1 MMRYVMNNVAANHKT
16 ECDERLRHE
25 RVPLWVGVRGLM
37 GAFLFSAMTGCLQA
51 QSPAKPQVPPGDH
64 ELSLKVGELERR
76 YIVHVPSGYDGKKAM
91 PVVIMFHGGGG
102 TARGAMRE
110 TSWAQKADREGFLA
124 VFPEAMPPD
133 SDKPSRFGT
142 NGQSWNDGSGRFHS
156 GERDIADIAF
166 VGAMLDDLESRFMVD
181 KRRVYATGFSNG
193 AAMTFRVGAE
203 LPGRVVAVAPF
214 AGSMW
219 VKPMKSNQP
228 VSIYVISGDADP
240 LNPLEGGLPKFATG
254 TPVRTGTPRSKPP
267 LRDAVA
273 AWAAAFDCNAESRQ
287 MSAPP
292 GVTTL
297 VHDGGRDGVE
307 VRFTVIQGHGHIWP
321 GGRNQLPERMVG
333 KASDAFNATDAIWE
347 FFREHARRVGN

>member
-1 MMRYVMNNVAANHKT
+1 MSNVVANHKRG
-16 ECDERLRHE
+16 CNERSRRDWVL
-25 RVPLWVGVRGLM
+25 LWTGLRGLL
-37 GAFLFSAMTGCLQA
+37 GTLLLAGVAGCVQTQA
-51 QSPAKPQVPPGDH
+51 PAKQQVPPGDH
-64 ELSLKVGELERR
+64 ELSLKVGELDRR

-110 TSWAQKADREGFLA
+110 TGWAQKADREGFLA

-133 SDKPSRFGT
+133 PTKPSRFGT

-166 VGAMLDDLESRFMVD
+166 VGAMLDDLEARFAVD

-203 LPGRVVAVAPF
+203 LAGRVAAIAPF
-214 AGSMW
+214 AGTMW
-219 VKPMKSNQP
+219 VKPAKLEQP
-228 VSIYVISGDADP
+228 VSLYVISGDADP
-240 LNPLEGGLPKFATG
+240 LNPLEGGLPRFATG
-254 TPVRTGTPRSKPP
+254 MHVRTGTPRSKPP

-273 AWAAAFDCNAESRQ
+273 AWAAALGCNAEPRQ
-287 MSAPP
+287 MSAPS

-297 VHDGGRDGVE
+297 VHGGGREGAE

-321 GGRNQLPERMVG
+321 GGKNQLPERMVG
-333 KASDAFNATDAIWE
+333 NPSDAFNATDAIWE
-347 FFREHARRVGN
+347 FFREHARSAGK